1 MEINGFFSVKKAL
14 FLSLFHNNFILI
26 GHSKQ
31 CVKSRRTR
39 GVLKMENTSKG
50 RLIGLVWER
59 QAPTHGLLFSTYSC
73 LRSYGKNG
81 ARKTFGLNCHVRYLM
96 CIIFA

>member
-31 CVKSRRTR
+31 CVQSRRTR
-39 GVLKMENTSKG
+39 GVLKIENTSKG
-50 RLIGLVWER
+50 RLIGLVWES
-59 QAPTHGLLFSTYSC
+59 QAPTHGLPFSTYSC
-73 LRSYGKNG
+73 LRS
-81 ARKTFGLNCHVRYLM
+81 
-96 CIIFA
+96 